1 MMGSRAPNASACYY
15 ISPMGFEFP
24 DPERAGAD
32 GLLAIGGD
40 LSPETLLAAYTSGI
54 FPWFNEGDPILWWS
68 PDPRMVLFPDEFHA
82 SRRLARRMRQGRF
95 RITHNAAFTDVMRG
109 CAAPRQ
115 WESGTWITEEM
126 IQAYVRLFDLGHAQS
141 IEVWMGDDLAGGSY
155 GVQIGR
161 AFFAESMFSRETD
174 ASKVALAHLVQQA
187 RREGWLFIDCQ
198 FHTAHLASLGAREI
212 PRREYLKLLAEAC
225 QPQPEPADR

>member
-1 MMGSRAPNASACYY
+1 MS
-15 ISPMGFEFP
+15 FEFP
-24 DPERAGAD
+24 NPESADAD
-32 GLLAIGGD
+32 GLLTIGGD
-40 LSPETLLAAYTSGI
+40 LSPERLLAAYSSGI

-68 PDPRMVLFPDEFHA
+68 PDPRMVLFPDEFHT

-95 RITHNAAFTDVMRG
+95 RITYNAAFTDVMRG

-126 IQAYVRLFDLGHAQS
+126 IQAYARLFDLGHAQS

-161 AFFAESMFSRETD
+161 AFFAESMFYRATD
-174 ASKVALAHLVQQA
+174 ASKIALAHLVKRA
-187 RREGWLFIDCQ
+187 KREGWLFIDCQ
-198 FHTAHLASLGAREI
+198 FHTAHLASLGGREI
-212 PRREYLKLLAEAC
+212 TRREYLKLLAEAC
-225 QPQPEPADR
+225 QPQPEPVAH